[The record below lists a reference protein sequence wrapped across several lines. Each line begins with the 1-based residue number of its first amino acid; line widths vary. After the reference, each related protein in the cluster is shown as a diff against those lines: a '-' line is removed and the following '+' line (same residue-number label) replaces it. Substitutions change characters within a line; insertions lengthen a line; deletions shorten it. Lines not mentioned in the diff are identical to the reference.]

1 MQKTKTV
8 VTIFLLLLL
17 GFIPSVGYGLD
28 TDLYVLTGVD
38 IPPNVLIILD
48 SSASMDDVVSGS
60 DADYDPA
67 VDYGPVLSPPAI
79 AYPKNEIYV
88 KSAGNKWVDTGYA
101 TTSIPS
107 LCSDLVDNYLNPL
120 DPSRNYGQ
128 AINYS
133 NSTCGINKKDFQ
145 TGNFRNFL
153 QIGGPGGSRSR
164 FGLANGVIHSYVNT
178 TSGVRFGAMVFNR
191 DSGNNVVQYDKSNPS
206 KGEFVF
212 GDSRDDPLDANGGK
226 VIGFVDQNK
235 NGKTGLFN
243 NLSGLKNDTWSPLAE
258 TLLDAGTYFQ
268 FGKDGYSSP
277 IPNNWYCQKNYVLII
292 SDGTPTKDTGKLDDV
307 AKTLY
312 AMDLSKGKSTDKQN
326 IKTYTIGFSV
336 TNPLLESAAR
346 NGGGKYFYVYS
357 SQSFNIAFQTFIA
370 EVLKESTSYVAPVVP
385 ISQME
390 RTSAGNRIY
399 LAMFK
404 PTERSLWKGNIK
416 KYGIATQYR
425 GKDYVDKCGTT
436 VTNGDIIDGNGCL
449 ITNPSVKVGDILDA
463 AGHLVMKSD
472 NTIDP
477 DARSYWSSV
486 ADGEDVEKGGV
497 GEKLSSRTDSRTIFT
512 NLGNADLINIDNSNA
527 FVTTNGGITPGEL
540 GLSSGDTTGKNNII
554 SFVHGKDSY
563 DWEGDPV
570 TGGPDGIT
578 NVNRSWTLGA
588 FIHSRPV
595 VIHYNKDLTLVYAGG
610 NDGMLH
616 AFNDDDSGKEE
627 WAFIPRFLLP
637 YLKNLNGEPLQF
649 FVDGAPKA
657 YIERDNDGNL
667 TKGILIFGL
676 RRGGNRYY
684 ALDITTHN
692 KPKLLWEINPSTPG
706 FGELGQT
713 WSTPNIARIQGW
725 PNPVIFIGGGYDENQ
740 DNLSVSAND
749 TKGRAVYVID
759 IITGSLV
766 YSYTYANNALM
777 KYSIPSDIA
786 RVDTNGDTYIDRLYV
801 GDAGGQ
807 MWRFDISESG
817 LTGKIIFDS
826 SSGESAKRK
835 IFYPPDVTL
844 EKGDYEIIFFGTG
857 DREHPKDTTKIDRL
871 YAVKDKNPTNPLKE
885 SDLYDA
891 TADLLQTGDTTELAK
906 LNASQ
911 GWYIKLNEGDHVGEK
926 CLSNSVLFYGVVY
939 YTTFQ
944 PTFGA
949 PGDVCFL
956 GEGIARLYAV
966 DYRTGNAVFNL
977 DGVGTIESL
986 GRSDRS
992 TVLGVS
998 IPSGVIVTF
1007 FGGTSVAYGGVGGGV
1022 YRPPLPTTKTIIPIS
1037 WRIVF

>member
-1 MQKTKTV
+1 MRKTKMA
-8 VTIFLLLLL
+8 VTFFLIIMLPFL
-17 GFIPSVGYGLD
+17 PSVGYGLD

-60 DADYDPA
+60 DADYDPS
-67 VDYGPVLSPPAI
+67 VNYGAVLSPPAI
-79 AYPKNEIYV
+79 TYPKDEIYV
-88 KSAGNKWVDTGYA
+88 KSSGGKWVDTGYA
-101 TTSIPS
+101 TTSDPP
-107 LCSDLVDNYLNPL
+107 LCSELVDSYLIL
-120 DPSRNYGQ
+120 FGQ

-133 NSTCGINKKDFQ
+133 NALCGITKKDFQ

-164 FGLANGVIHSYVNT
+164 FGLANGVIHSYVDT
-178 TSGVRFGAMVFNR
+178 TSGVRFAVMVFNR
-191 DSGNNVVQYDKSNPS
+191 DSGDNVVQYDKSNPS

-212 GDSRDDPLDANGGK
+212 GDSRDDALDANGGK
-226 VIGFVDQNK
+226 VLGFVDEK
-235 NGKTGLFN
+235 KTGKTALYNTLASF
-243 NLSGLKNDTWSPLAE
+243 KNDSWSPLGE
-258 TLLDAGTYFQ
+258 TLNDAGTYFQ
-268 FGKDGYSSP
+268 GGKDGYSSP
-277 IPNNWYCQKNYVLII
+277 VQNYCQRNYVLII
-292 SDGTPTKDTGKLDDV
+292 SDGNSTKDSLKLDEV

-312 AMDLSKGKSTDKQN
+312 GIDMSKGKLSDKQN

-336 TNPLLESAAR
+336 TSPLLESTAR
-346 NGGGKYFYVYS
+346 NGGGRYFYVYS
-357 SQSFNIAFQTFIA
+357 SQSFNVAFQTFIA

-404 PTERSLWKGNIK
+404 PTERSFWKGNIK
-416 KYGIATQYR
+416 KYAIATIETDR
-425 GKDYVDKCGTT
+425 GKDTYGKLV
-436 VTNGDIIDGNGCL
+436 DGNGNL
-449 ITNPSVKVGDILDA
+449 VTDPNIKAGDILDA
-463 AGHLVMKSD
+463 DGRLVMKPD
-472 NTIDP
+472 NTINP
-477 DARSYWSSV
+477 DARSYWSSE

-497 GEKLSSRTDSRTIFT
+497 GKILYDRTESRKIFT
-512 NLGNADLINIDNSNA
+512 NLGNPDLTDPSNA
-527 FVTTNGGITPGEL
+527 FLP
-540 GLSSGDTTGKNNII
+540 GLSSPITPEMLDLAPGDTTGRDNIVN
-554 SFVHGKDSY
+554 FVYGLDSY

-578 NVNRSWTLGA
+578 NVKRGWILGS

-595 VIHYNKDLTLVYAGG
+595 VIHYNKDVTIIYAGA

-627 WAFIPRFLLP
+627 WAFIPRYLLP
-637 YLKNLNGEPLQF
+637 SLKNLNGEALQF
-649 FVDGAPKA
+649 YVDGAPKA
-657 YIERDNDGNL
+657 YIERDSDGNL

-684 ALDITTHN
+684 ALDITTYD
-692 KPKLLWEINPSTPG
+692 KPRLLWEINPSTPG

-713 WSTPNIARIQGW
+713 WSTPNIGRVKDW

-740 DNLSVSAND
+740 DNVPVTAND
-749 TKGRAVYVID
+749 TKGRAIYVVD
-759 IITGSLV
+759 IFTGSRV
-766 YSYTYANNALM
+766 WSYSFADNAQM

-786 RVDTNGDTYIDRLYV
+786 RVDTDGDGLIDRLYV
-801 GDAGGQ
+801 GDVGGQ
-807 MWRFDISESG
+807 MWRFDIGGGG

-826 SSGESAKRK
+826 SWGEAAKRK

-844 EKGDYEIIFFGTG
+844 EKGNFEIVFFGTG
-857 DREHPKDTTKIDRL
+857 DREHPKDTTKTDRL
-871 YAVKDKNPTNPLKE
+871 YAIKDKNPASPLKE
-885 SDLYDA
+885 SNLYDA
-891 TADLLQTGDTTELAK
+891 TPDLLQAGDMIELAK

-911 GWYIKLNEGDHVGEK
+911 GWYIKLNENVGEK
-926 CLSNSVLFYGVVY
+926 SLSNSVLFYGVVY

-944 PTFGA
+944 PTFGE
-949 PGDVCFL
+949 PGDLCFL

-977 DGVGTIESL
+977 DGVGTIGNL
-986 GRSDRS
+986 TRSDRS
-992 TVLGVS
+992 TELGVS
-998 IPSGVIVTF
+998 IPSGVIITF
-1007 FGGTSVAYGGVGGGV
+1007 IGSTSVAYGGVGGGV
-1022 YRPPLPTTKTIIPIS
+1022 YRPPLPTTKTIIPVN